1 MSTTSSSRNQKQL
14 LPICESPYK
23 KLMIKSSKCLGK
35 SSSVKL
41 LQRPINKAIMLKVKS
56 KGLTHHSIVKTNR
69 TRNRSNNMIHYES
82 SGIDNLSTTNYI
94 KSTSNKENIFIR
106 TFHIPS
112 FAKIKIRADQMRRLS
127 VTKSVHQLPDCSQ
140 NNNNTSLR
148 IKNKN
153 VKSSLELNE
162 EIPAFNVSNLS
173 IIKNKSNQTNENN
186 QQSNNSSIQSQ
197 KSSLKKTPYSNKNI
211 RVIEEDEGGPEEF
224 HYMLVDL
231 LRKQKEKMLAL
242 SNKLNI
248 KHDGIDVD
256 YLEN

>member
-1 MSTTSSSRNQKQL
+1 
-14 LPICESPYK
+14 
-23 KLMIKSSKCLGK
+23 
-35 SSSVKL
+35 
-41 LQRPINKAIMLKVKS
+41 
-56 KGLTHHSIVKTNR
+56 
-69 TRNRSNNMIHYES
+69 
-82 SGIDNLSTTNYI
+82 
-94 KSTSNKENIFIR
+94 
-106 TFHIPS
+106 
-112 FAKIKIRADQMRRLS
+112 MRRLS

-242 SNKLNI
+242 SKKLNI

>member
-69 TRNRSNNMIHYES
+69 TRNRSNNIVHYES

-94 KSTSNKENIFIR
+94 KSTSNKENILIR

-127 VTKSVHQLPDCSQ
+127 VTKSVHQLPDFSQ
-140 NNNNTSLR
+140 NNNTSLR
-148 IKNKN
+148 IKTKN
-153 VKSSLELNE
+153 LKSSLELNE
-162 EIPAFNVSNLS
+162 EIPTFNVSNLS
-173 IIKNKSNQTNENN
+173 IIKNKNNQTNDNN
-186 QQSNNSSIQSQ
+186 QNSNNSSIQSQ
-197 KSSLKKTPYSNKNI
+197 KSSLKKTPYINKNI
-211 RVIEEDEGGPEEF
+211 RVIDEDEGGREEF
-224 HYMLVDL
+224 HYMIVDL
-231 LRKQKEKMLAL
+231 LRKQKEKMLAI

-256 YLEN
+256 YLDN